1 MSASRRDFLKTAG
14 CLSIGFCLA
23 GRACDIPAAA
33 QPAAPPAEDA
43 INAWLE
49 ILDDGAVRVLTGKIE
64 LGQGI
69 STAVAQVAAEE
80 LDMDMARVK
89 VIIAETGRTP
99 NEGYTAGS
107 GSIESSAMA
116 IRRAAAAARQK
127 LLELA
132 AARMQ
137 AQQSDLRLANGSIT
151 HTTTGKALSFAEVL
165 DGRQLAGTIPSDVP
179 FKPKDTYRIVG
190 KAVPRQNLQQ
200 MVKGEPVYVH
210 DLRFPGMVH
219 ARVVRPPAYEAR
231 LLRFDDHGIRNKILK
246 TVVNGSFLAVI
257 AATEY
262 EAIQAQQWLRAHS
275 HWTAGKTLPLVSGP
289 QLADYIKNLPV
300 QTQQVT
306 RKGTGN
312 PPAAGSIKARYFKPY
327 IMHGAIG
334 PSCAVAL
341 YQAGKLDV
349 WTHSQGVYPLRE
361 ALAKLLQLPA
371 DAIHVKGVPGAGCY
385 GHNGADDV
393 AADAALLAMAYPGKH
408 IRVQWEREE
417 EHAWEPFG
425 SAMNMEVEASLDNTG
440 RISYWKYALWS
451 DSHGTRPGGNPGNL
465 LAAHYLE
472 QPFTERG
479 PGFSGGAYRNAVP
492 YYSIPLLQVD
502 AHFFDGPLRTSSLRS
517 LGAYANIF
525 AIESF
530 MDELAE
536 KAGQDPYTF
545 RLAHLEDERAK
556 AVITQ
561 LQAMVQP
568 TGTATTAQQDGM
580 RTGTGFA
587 FSRYKNTG
595 AYCAVAAQVAA
606 TPKNTIQVKQMWAV
620 VDAGEVINL
629 TGIKNQIEGGMVQS
643 ASWTLQEQVRFNE
656 QHVTSL
662 HWYTYPVFRFNQAP
676 LVDVSVINRPDQPAL
691 GAGEAAQGPAAAA
704 IANAVYRATGKRIR
718 YLPVNGGQPVS

>member
-1 MSASRRDFLKTAG
+1 MSASRRDFLKAAG

-23 GRACDIPAAA
+23 GRACDTPAAA
-33 QPAAPPAEDA
+33 QPAAPPAEDT

-132 AARMQ
+132 AAKMQ

-151 HTTTGKALSFAEVL
+151 HTTTGKSLSFAEVL
-165 DGRQLAGTIPSDVP
+165 DGRQLTGTIPSDVR

-190 KAVPRQNLQQ
+190 KAVPRQDLLQI
-200 MVKGEPVYVH
+200 VKGEPVYVH

-219 ARVVRPPAYEAR
+219 ARVVRPPAYEAK
-231 LLRFDDHGIRNKILK
+231 LLHFDDQGIRDKILK

-262 EAIQAQQWLRAHS
+262 GAIQAQQWLRAHS
-275 HWTAGKTLPLVSGP
+275 QWTAGKTLPLVSGT
-289 QLADYIKNLPV
+289 QLADYIKTLPV

-312 PPAAGSIKARYFKPY
+312 PPAAVTIKARYFKPY
-327 IMHGAIG
+327 VMHGAIG

-341 YQAGKLDV
+341 YQGGKLDV

-408 IRVQWEREE
+408 IRVQWMREE

-465 LAAHYLE
+465 LAAHYLA

-492 YYSIPLLQVD
+492 YYSIPHLQVD

-561 LQAMVQP
+561 LQTMVP
-568 TGTATTAQQDGM
+568 SASTATTAQQDGIRM
-580 RTGTGFA
+580 GTGFA

-595 AYCAVAAQVAA
+595 AYCAVAAQVTA

-662 HWYTYPVFRFNQAP
+662 HWYTYPVIQFNQAP
-676 LVDVSVINRPDQPAL
+676 LVDVTVINRPDQPAL

-704 IANAVYRATGKRIR
+704 IANAVYQATGKRIR
-718 YLPVNGGQPVS
+718 YLPVNGEQPFS